1 MTETPISVLKE
12 AAASGLRLE
21 AQPDGLHVNPAEDC
35 SPAFEETLR
44 AHKPQL
50 LALLR
55 LPFVMVFSETLNE
68 TIFFCADE
76 QTKAVLVEA
85 GASEFSIYTRDELT
99 ILCQANRI
107 APLAPDEL
115 CKVHE
120 IKKTFNGSIA
130 K

>member
-12 AAASGLRLE
+12 AATGGLRLE
-21 AQPDGLHVNPAEDC
+21 AQLDGLHVNPAEDC

-44 AHKPQL
+44 SYKPQL

-107 APLAPDEL
+107 APLAPDE
-115 CKVHE
+115 
-120 IKKTFNGSIA
+120 IKRAFNGRFA